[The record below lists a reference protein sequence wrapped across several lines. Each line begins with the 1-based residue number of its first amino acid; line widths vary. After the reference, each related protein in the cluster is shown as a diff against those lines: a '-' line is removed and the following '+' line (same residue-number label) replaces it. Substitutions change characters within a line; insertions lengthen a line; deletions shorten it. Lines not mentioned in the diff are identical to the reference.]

1 VQSRPSSGFEQ
12 YFSAWDDNTPSI
24 NAEICSDLLL
34 SSLKDSRRLLGGK
47 FDRLQNGVAMYDKK
61 LKGFKN
67 KYRLRAGNYRAL
79 FELEGGTIVVYDVG
93 DRKDIYE

>member
-1 VQSRPSSGFEQ
+1 MCYQIEFLPVALAQLRALPKEV
-12 YFSAWDDNTPSI
+12 
-24 NAEICSDLLL
+24 
-34 SSLKDSRRLLGGK
+34 RRLPGGK
-47 FDRLQNGVAMYDKK
+47 IDRLQDDWTADVKK

-67 KYRLRAGNYRAL
+67 KYRLRAGNFRVL